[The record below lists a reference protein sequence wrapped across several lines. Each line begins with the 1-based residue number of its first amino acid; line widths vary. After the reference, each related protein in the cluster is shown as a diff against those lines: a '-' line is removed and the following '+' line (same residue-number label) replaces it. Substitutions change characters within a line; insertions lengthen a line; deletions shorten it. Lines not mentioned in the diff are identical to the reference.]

1 MADVAIK
8 DDHVRI
14 RYDLAVVG
22 RQKAIR
28 VQAARA

>member
-1 MADVAIK
+1 
-8 DDHVRI
+8 VRI
-14 RYDLAVVG
+14 TPRSSILSAVG